1 MSARPAALMG
11 SYPGPRPWTP
21 TRRNSRPSGT
31 CNGRSRRVQTHRRA
45 RATEQ
50 QPGIDPPVPISAAKG
65 SSTTCSGRTSTPA
78 SDASR
83 IGTGGASSARDPAWC
98 DHPPERNRK
107 AELDLVPMRS
117 VRFDDSLVR
126 GKRWRREAPHCISAA
141 FHSNSRRPIVQ
152 EDFQDLKMSRQD
164 GDRIGMHRMD
174 LYRRFQPI
182 QTVPNL
188 GELVLDPFIHRRSPS
203 RRKQVHLNITPDL
216 SRCRKKTPARFSESN
231 ASLQRLNTKVSTDH
245 G

>member
-1 MSARPAALMG
+1 
-11 SYPGPRPWTP
+11 
-21 TRRNSRPSGT
+21 
-31 CNGRSRRVQTHRRA
+31 
-45 RATEQ
+45 
-50 QPGIDPPVPISAAKG
+50 
-65 SSTTCSGRTSTPA
+65 
-78 SDASR
+78 
-83 IGTGGASSARDPAWC
+83 
-98 DHPPERNRK
+98 
-107 AELDLVPMRS
+107 
-117 VRFDDSLVR
+117 
-126 GKRWRREAPHCISAA
+126 
-141 FHSNSRRPIVQ
+141 
-152 EDFQDLKMSRQD
+152 
-164 GDRIGMHRMD
+164 MHRMD